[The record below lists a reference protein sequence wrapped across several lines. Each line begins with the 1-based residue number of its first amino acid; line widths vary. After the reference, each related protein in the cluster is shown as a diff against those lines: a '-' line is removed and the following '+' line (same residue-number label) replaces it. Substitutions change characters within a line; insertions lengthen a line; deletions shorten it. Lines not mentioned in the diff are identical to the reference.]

1 MPLGLECLYDD
12 SRGAAREE
20 YLVDVVAVHDVHQD
34 SLETWTH
41 QTSGINWLRD
51 LLPQDIRL
59 GRVLSYGFHSS
70 ASALLADDG
79 PETIQRM
86 AESFVQELRAD
97 RQFAGTLRR
106 PIVFVCHGMGGVLVK
121 KSLIYASTRTAPK
134 VAHLWD
140 HYVSTVAILFFG
152 TPHRDVDKPSWLEY
166 EATFESTRHRV
177 GSLFRP
183 GAGKGDSQ
191 TPRLV
196 DNDFAP
202 LVKQFHLFFFWE
214 QLPTRLGSR
223 SAFLVD
229 HQSAAPKLDNTE
241 AAGIHAAHPD
251 MCKFSSRASSDYR
264 TVIAALLTYCE
275 KAPGIISRRWR
286 QAEGALKQ
294 LRLGEAEEIGGFG
307 FDVHLEQPYRSQDI
321 RSRGDT
327 IPFHIP
333 EETSPTFVGREDML
347 RTLRSA
353 FFPGDRPTTRRGR
366 KSFVVFGMGGSG
378 KTELCSKFA
387 TDNKTEYTAVF
398 TIRAAS
404 PETVKESYCS
414 IGQLS
419 GLEPTESAG
428 RHVLSQLKEPWL
440 LIIDNADDRSM
451 KLARLFPAGGS
462 AHILITTRVRDFS
475 QEGTLGSFELKGLK
489 EPEAL
494 QLLLTKADIQRPWD
508 SSTTKTARLIAKAL
522 GYLALALIQAGTC
535 VYRGVCELGGYLEIH
550 SVAKRRQRK
559 QAARSQNDSV
569 SSVIEVVYSTFDVS
583 LGVLEKHESVES
595 QDATELLKIM
605 AFFNF
610 EFIPLDVFTRA
621 VSNRDNDPS
630 SKNSA
635 SWASSLANGLLRR
648 LEPPTPLPGFLKAK
662 DREVGTQRLKFALA
676 ELQSLSFVRLDGKY
690 ISLHPLIHSWARDSL
705 TTTQSPLWASIALHT
720 IIRSISLPP
729 ISNTK
734 DDGEFHRDILPHLE
748 TCLAVTGNP
757 ISPDQRA
764 VGKFRLRVSMFLQP
778 TLLIIIRD
786 QVRMHAKFGWVFA
799 ERGHFDKA
807 ADHLRIVREMLVKLV
822 GEEDEK
828 TMNATLGLAGVL
840 WGLGRLEEG
849 INLGRSVV
857 ETRTR
862 IYGPRD
868 ERTLSAMN
876 KLGQSYWLNG
886 QYREALE
893 LQETT
898 SERMKEVLGESHP
911 NTLEA
916 LDGLGV
922 TLGAWHR
929 FQESRDVHQFVLAA
943 RLRSLGPTH
952 LDTLT
957 TKCNLAM
964 ALLDLDLADEAEAAM
979 TEVYTQ
985 RQIQLGKEHPWTL
998 WALSYLCKIHIHRG
1012 QLATAEALLTWGIAA
1027 ATRSLGP
1034 NHLGVLMG
1042 RGQLALI
1049 YAMTNRLALAEQLS
1063 SDTVPRVERERGGA
1077 HPDYVYALWRLARLQ
1092 VLRGARARAAETC
1105 DLGLRRAAMRISTD
1119 HPLARQLQRLRDG
1132 LRDPGATTDA
1142 LLALCE
1148 REAGVGTPLIGSGAG
1163 VRDDDKKT
1171 SLRFGSPQFQ
1181 EKRRWDVASRRTR
1194 GSFDDGSLRLSG
1206 KMASW

>member
-1 MPLGLECLYDD
+1 MPLGLECLHDL
-12 SRGAAREE
+12 SHGAKREDH
-20 YLVDVVAVHDVHQD
+20 LVDIVAVHDVHQD
-34 SLETWTH
+34 SLDTWTH

-51 LLPQDIRL
+51 LLPQDVRV
-59 GRVLSYGFHSS
+59 GRILSYGYDSS
-70 ASALLADDG
+70 ASTLLADDG

-121 KSLIYASTRTAPK
+121 KSLVYASTRTAPK

-140 HYVSTVAILFFG
+140 HYVSTFAIIFFG
-152 TPHRDVDKPSWLEY
+152 TPHRDVDKSSWLDY
-166 EATFESTRHRV
+166 EAMYKSTRHQV
-177 GSLFRP
+177 GAFFRT
-183 GAGKGDSQ
+183 ASGKGDSQ
-191 TPRLV
+191 MPRLV

-223 SAFLVD
+223 SALLVD

-241 AAGIHAAHPD
+241 TAGIHAAHPD
-251 MCKFSSRASSDYR
+251 MCKFGSRASSDYR
-264 TVIAALLTYCE
+264 TVIAALVTYCE

-294 LRLGEAEEIGGFG
+294 LRLGEVEEIGGFG

-321 RSRGDT
+321 RSQGDL
-327 IPFHIP
+327 IHFHIP
-333 EETSPTFVGREDML
+333 EETSPTFVGREDLL

-353 FFPGDRPTTRRGR
+353 FFPGDSPTTRPGR
-366 KSFVVFGMGGSG
+366 KSFVIFGMGGSG

-387 TDNKTEYTAVF
+387 TDNKLEYTAVF

-414 IGQLS
+414 IGQLA
-419 GLEPTESAG
+419 GLEPTEGAG
-428 RHVLSQLKEPWL
+428 KHVLSQQKQPWL
-440 LIIDNADDRSM
+440 LIIDNADDRSL
-451 KLARLFPAGGS
+451 KLARLFPPGGS

-475 QEGTLGSFELKGLK
+475 QEGTLGSLELKGLK
-489 EPEAL
+489 EAEAL
-494 QLLLTKADIQRPWD
+494 QLLLTKADIPRPWD

-559 QAARSQNDSV
+559 QASGPHNDPISD
-569 SSVIEVVYSTFDVS
+569 VIEVVYSTFDVS

-595 QDATELLKIM
+595 RDATELLKMM
-605 AFFNF
+605 AFFHF
-610 EFIPLDVFTRA
+610 EFIPLQLFSRA
-621 VSNRDNDPS
+621 VLNQDNAPS
-630 SKNSA
+630 PGSSA
-635 SWASSLANGLLRR
+635 SWASSLANDLFRR
-648 LEPPTPLPGFLKAK
+648 LEPPAPLPGFLKAK
-662 DREVGTQRLKFALA
+662 DQEVGKQRLRFALA
-676 ELQSLSFVRLDGKY
+676 DLQSLSFIRFDGKY

-720 IIRSISLPP
+720 IMRSISLPP
-729 ISNTK
+729 VSNTK
-734 DDGEFHRDILPHLE
+734 EDGEFHRDILPHLE

-757 ISPDQRA
+757 ISPVIRA
-764 VGKFRLRVSMFLQP
+764 IGKFRLRISMFLQP
-778 TLLIIIRD
+778 TFLIIIRD
-786 QVRMHAKFGWVFA
+786 QVRMHAKCGWVFA

-807 ADHLRIVREMLVKLV
+807 VDHLRIVREMLVKLV
-822 GEEDEK
+822 GEENEK

-868 ERTLSAMN
+868 ERTLGAMN

-911 NTLEA
+911 TTLEA
-916 LDGLGV
+916 LDSLGV

-929 FQESRDVHQFVLAA
+929 FQESHDVHRFVLAA
-943 RLRSLGPTH
+943 RIRSLGPTH
-952 LDTLT
+952 LDTLS
-957 TKCNLAM
+957 TKSNLAM
-964 ALLDLDLADEAEAAM
+964 ALLDLGLADEAEAVM
-979 TEVYTQ
+979 IEVYTQ
-985 RQIQLGKEHPWTL
+985 RQSQLGKEHPWTL

-1012 QLATAEALLTWGIAA
+1012 QLTSAEELLTWGLAA
-1027 ATRSLGP
+1027 ATRSLGHD
-1034 NHLGVLMG
+1034 HLGVLMG
-1042 RGQLALI
+1042 RGHLAVI
-1049 YAMTNRLALAEQLS
+1049 YARTGRLEAAERLS
-1063 SDTVPRVERERGGA
+1063 EDTAARVERSRGAA
-1077 HPDYVYALWRLARLQ
+1077 HPDCVYALWRLARLH
-1092 VLRGARARAAETC
+1092 VLRGARARAADTC
-1105 DLGLRRAAMRISTD
+1105 DLGLRRAALRISID
-1119 HPLARQLQRLRDG
+1119 HPLAVQLQHLRDG
-1132 LRDPGATTDA
+1132 LRDPDATTEG
-1142 LLALCE
+1142 LLALGE
-1148 REAGVGTPLIGSGAG
+1148 REGGNLARP
-1163 VRDDDKKT
+1163 
-1171 SLRFGSPQFQ
+1171 
-1181 EKRRWDVASRRTR
+1181 
-1194 GSFDDGSLRLSG
+1194 
-1206 KMASW
+1206 

>member
-1 MPLGLECLYDD
+1 MPVGLECLHDASHGEMRD
-12 SRGAAREE
+12 GQ
-20 YLVDVVAVHDVHQD
+20 LVDIVAVHDVHQD
-34 SLETWTH
+34 SPETWTH

-51 LLPQDIRL
+51 LLPQDVRV
-59 GRVLSYGFHSS
+59 GRVLSYGYDSS
-70 ASALLADDG
+70 ASALLSDDG
-79 PETIQRM
+79 PETMQRM

-97 RQFAGTLRR
+97 RQFAGALRR
-106 PIVFVCHGMGGVLVK
+106 PIIFVCHGIGGVLVK
-121 KSLIYASTRTAPK
+121 KSLVYASTRTAPK

-140 HYVSTVAILFFG
+140 HYVSTFAILFFG
-152 TPHRDVDKPSWLEY
+152 TPHRDVDKSSWLEY
-166 EATFESTRHRV
+166 EAMMSKSTRRQV
-177 GSLFRP
+177 GAFFRAT
-183 GAGKGDSQ
+183 AGKGDSQ
-191 TPRLV
+191 MPRLV

-223 SAFLVD
+223 SAMLVD
-229 HQSAAPKLDNTE
+229 HNSAAPKLDNTE

-264 TVIAALLTYCE
+264 TVIAALITYCE

-286 QAEGALKQ
+286 QAEGALRQ
-294 LRLGEAEEIGGFG
+294 LRLGEVEEIGGFG

-321 RSRGDT
+321 RSNGNM
-327 IPFHIP
+327 IHFHIP
-333 EETSPTFVGREDML
+333 EETSPTFVGREDL
-347 RTLRSA
+347 LKRIRFA
-353 FFPGDRPTTRRGR
+353 FFPGNGPTTTPSR
-366 KSFVVFGMGGSG
+366 KSFVIFGMGGSG
-378 KTELCSKFA
+378 KTELCCKFA
-387 TDNKTEYTAVF
+387 TDNRFEYTAVF

-404 PETVKESYCS
+404 PETVKDSYCS
-414 IGQLS
+414 IGQLA

-451 KLARLFPAGGS
+451 KLTRLFPTGGS
-462 AHILITTRVRDFS
+462 AHIIITTRVRDFS
-475 QEGTLGSFELKGLK
+475 QEGTLGSLELKGLK
-489 EPEAL
+489 ESEAL
-494 QLLLTKADIQRPWD
+494 QLLLTKANIRQPWD
-508 SSTTKTARLIAKAL
+508 SSVTKTARLIAKAL

-535 VYRGVCELGGYLEIH
+535 VYRGVCELGGYLEMH
-550 SVAKRRQRK
+550 SVAKRRQREK
-559 QAARSQNDSV
+559 SRRSQNDAISGD
-569 SSVIEVVYSTFDVS
+569 VIEVVYSTFDVS
-583 LGVLEKHESVES
+583 LSLFEKPKSVVS
-595 QDATELLKIM
+595 QDATELLKMM
-605 AFFNF
+605 AFFHF
-610 EFIPLDVFTRA
+610 EYIPQELFTRA
-621 VSNRDNDPS
+621 ATNRDNAPS
-630 SKNSA
+630 STNSA
-635 SWASSLANGLLRR
+635 SWASNLANSFMRR
-648 LEPPTPLPGFLKAK
+648 LEPPTPLPGFLKVK
-662 DREVGTQRLKFALA
+662 DREVGKQRVKLALA
-676 ELQSLSFVRLDGKY
+676 ELGTLSLVRQDGKY
-690 ISLHPLIHSWARDSL
+690 VSLHPLIHSWARDSL
-705 TTTQSPLWASIALHT
+705 TTTEGPLWASIALHT

-748 TCLAVTGNP
+748 ACLAVTGYP
-757 ISPDQRA
+757 ISPDRRA
-764 VGKFRLRVSMFLQP
+764 VGTYRLRVSMFLQP
-778 TLLIIIRD
+778 TLLIILRD

-807 ADHLRIVREMLVKLV
+807 ADHLRIVREMLVKLA

-868 ERTLSAMN
+868 ERTLGAMN

-893 LQETT
+893 LQGTT
-898 SERMKEVLGESHP
+898 SGLMKEVLGESHP
-911 NTLEA
+911 ATLEA
-916 LDGLGV
+916 LDSLGV

-929 FQESRDVHQFVLAA
+929 FQESHDVHQFVLAA
-943 RLRSLGPTH
+943 RLRALGPTH

-964 ALLDLDLADEAEAAM
+964 ALLDLNLPDAAETAM

-985 RQIQLGKEHPWTL
+985 RQTQLGKEHPWTL

-1012 QLATAEALLTWGIAA
+1012 HLTTAEALLNWGLAA

-1049 YAMTNRLALAEQLS
+1049 YARTNRLSQAEHLS
-1063 SDTVPRVERERGGA
+1063 IDTVARVEQSRGAA
-1077 HPDYVYALWRLARLQ
+1077 HPDCVYALWRLARLY
-1092 VLRGARARAAETC
+1092 VLREPDCDAGAGSGSDHYSDHYSDDSDDSDDVYRARRARAAETC
-1105 DLGLRRAAMRISTD
+1105 DLGLRRAEMRLSLR
-1119 HPLARQLQRLRDG
+1119 HPLARQLRRLREGLGDPEASAEVLLAVHLDGG
-1132 LRDPGATTDA
+1132 LR
-1142 LLALCE
+1142 
-1148 REAGVGTPLIGSGAG
+1148 
-1163 VRDDDKKT
+1163 
-1171 SLRFGSPQFQ
+1171 
-1181 EKRRWDVASRRTR
+1181 
-1194 GSFDDGSLRLSG
+1194 
-1206 KMASW
+1206 